1 MLGGSTSLPMAQ
13 EESHGP
19 RPRVHISLPQALSL
33 TDISSGITL
42 VPGSI
47 TQLKLHDSPGRQQSV
62 QGSFP
67 TSVKTLPKTTQGPD
81 TKTLRSML
89 LLHYLQLDCI
99 IPAIHGADYAAR
111 FSPRSECCNAPISM
125 RAVMDAGGYLCMT
138 IL

>member
-67 TSVKTLPKTTQGPD
+67 TSVKTLPKTHSRPRYEDAPEHATP
-81 TKTLRSML
+81 TLFTAGLHNPRDSRSRL
-89 LLHYLQLDCI
+89 
-99 IPAIHGADYAAR
+99 
-111 FSPRSECCNAPISM
+111 CCQIFP
-125 RAVMDAGGYLCMT
+125 T
-138 IL
+138 F